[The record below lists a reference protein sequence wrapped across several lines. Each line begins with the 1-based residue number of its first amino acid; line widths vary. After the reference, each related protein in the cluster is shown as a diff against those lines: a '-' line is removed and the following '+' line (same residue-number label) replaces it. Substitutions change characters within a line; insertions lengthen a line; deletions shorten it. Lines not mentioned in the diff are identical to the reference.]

1 MERGG
6 YRGARE
12 DQGEKIEFI
21 FESEV
26 KIKLFESLQNIDPV
40 WMSCPLIMRRNMIT
54 CRRNCPLIMR
64 RNRITCRRSWHNK
77 VWLIVGCLLWF
88 LFVVDDDDQKQDN
101 KDDKDST
108 RGRYSPNQPCAIWE

>member
-54 CRRNCPLIMR
+54 CRR
-64 RNRITCRRSWHNK
+64 SWHNK